1 MTDYIVTYKY
11 YINDI
16 ELNNDKILTI
26 EDDIYIQPN
35 MKDLNQDVEFD
46 TEQLTRGVLL
56 ELLKEEFGGS
66 IELIDFEPVINNNF
80 DIYKL
85 TYK

>member
-35 MKDLNQDVEFD
+35 KKALNQDIEFD
-46 TEQLTRGVLL
+46 TEQLTRDILL
-56 ELLKEEFGGS
+56 EILKEEFS
-66 IELIDFEPVINNNF
+66 ESVELIDFEPVIDNNF

-85 TYK
+85 TY